1 MQTSNYSSMLDLGQ
15 KKQLESKDWIF
26 PVPYAAIR
34 VFLHQVALLD
44 LLLLLWRISMNAVRK

>member
-26 PVPYAAIR
+26 PVPYVAIH

-44 LLLLLWRISMNAVRK
+44 VLLLLWRTSKKAVRK